1 MLISGNVFDELFM
14 RFETG
19 DPLQLP
25 PLPLYEN
32 ALLSSLAFFRK
43 QERTTQALNCLA
55 MYLRQSEARV
65 LGELRFY
72 AKQVNMEPDELLM
85 LIHQHPEQA
94 ELLLKNYLQ
103 ETLNQ
108 PQSGLK

>member
-1 MLISGNVFDELFM
+1 M

-19 DPLQLP
+19 DPLELP
-25 PLPLYEN
+25 PLPPYES

-65 LGELRFY
+65 LGEIRFY
-72 AKQVNMEPDELLM
+72 AKLLNMEPDELLM

-94 ELLLKNYLQ
+94 EALLQNHLRQ
-103 ETLNQ
+103 RLNA
-108 PQSGLK
+108 SE

>member
-1 MLISGNVFDELFM
+1 M
-14 RFETG
+14 RFEMG
-19 DPLQLP
+19 DPLSLP
-25 PLPLYEN
+25 PLPPYEG

-65 LGELRFY
+65 LGEIRFY
-72 AKQVNMEPDELLM
+72 AKLLNMTPDELLM

-94 ELLLKNYLQ
+94 EALLSDH
-103 ETLNQ
+103 LNQ
-108 PQSGLK
+108 GLNSSG